1 MMRMT
6 ICISAMLA
14 SVGAQALG
22 EDEISRGAFL
32 RDYRDATT
40 KIVDVYS
47 HLKVECTKH
56 MADRPDEKWDYSQD
70 GKSMRWVEV
79 DPKTGSSSALV
90 SHAGL
95 SFKLTRS
102 SSSYPYTVLGM
113 ADSNPKALR
122 SYVVSIEARTLPA
135 YAPYRAYLEG
145 PAATFLS
152 DAKCTIK
159 SLSRQGV
166 APDRTIRVEWEM
178 PPSEPGGKVRYGKF
192 VILPDA
198 GWVLRSY
205 EIFFKGAVKDEET
218 GRLIDIGRGGDLE
231 YRGAEGGIPLIH
243 KVTTWSSGKIRVAE
257 AVFEVTKISSGSVRE
272 ADFTLASFGVET
284 GPAVQS
290 TPIMY
295 PLLALSALCGIGAV
309 LFRYLRNRADRTP
322 AMA

>member
-1 MMRMT
+1 MMRMM

-32 RDYRDATT
+32 REYRDATT

-70 GKSMRWVEV
+70 GKSLRWVEV

-113 ADSNPKALR
+113 AESNPEALR

-135 YAPYRAYLEG
+135 FAPYRAYLEG

-178 PPSEPGGKVRYGKF
+178 APSKPGGKVRYGKF

-205 EIFFKGAVKDEET
+205 EIYFKGAVKDEET

-257 AVFEVTKISSGSVRE
+257 AVFEVTKISSGSVRA
-272 ADFTLASFGVET
+272 ADFTLASFGVATE
-284 GPAVQS
+284 PAVQS